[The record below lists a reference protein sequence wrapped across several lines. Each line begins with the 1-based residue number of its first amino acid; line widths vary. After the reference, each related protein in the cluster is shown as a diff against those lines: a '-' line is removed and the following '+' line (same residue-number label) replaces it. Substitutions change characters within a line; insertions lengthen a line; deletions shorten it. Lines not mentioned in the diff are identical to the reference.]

1 MNELTLDLC
10 LKCLNKVLHE
20 NKIIYLN
27 ILKSLSDHEIISI
40 FFLKSFNHE
49 TCLKFVYEIIIP
61 LVLTQQ

>member
-1 MNELTLDLC
+1 MNDLTLDLC

-20 NKIIYLN
+20 NSIIYLN
-27 ILKSLSDHEIISI
+27 NLKNLSDHDIILI
-40 FFLKSFNHE
+40 LSFNHE